1 MPETRHQ
8 KKQKLLNVAQKI
20 EVEKVE
26 KQLSKARWGIPS
38 RIVDHPRCRTIKYYF
53 EIFLSPTERQTRKQE
68 PEEYN
73 RITSLIRG
81 LKSDKSAVQNYI
93 QNLIKQE
100 QYSELE
106 IFLKSVYTWQHEEG
120 HPYPFANIGRKNKNK
135 NKKKETETATDSDVE
150 EITAEKL
157 AAKPAEKLI
166 WNFPVKDQ
174 EWSHEGILGYADG
187 KQGVTR
193 VKEEREREID

>member
-38 RIVDHPRCRTIKYYF
+38 RIVDHPQYTKIQHYF
-53 EIFLSPTERQTRKQE
+53 EVLLRQSKRPTRRHETE
-68 PEEYN
+68 TGGTEEYK
-73 RITSLIRG
+73 RITSFIRRIRP
-81 LKSDKSAVQNYI
+81 LSDKTRVQNYI

-106 IFLKSVYTWQHEEG
+106 TLLNHVYAYEYEQG
-120 HPYPFANIGRKNKNK
+120 PYPFAT
-135 NKKKETETATDSDVE
+135 ETETDSDVE
-150 EITAEKL
+150 EITTEKL
-157 AAKPAEKLI
+157 AEKKQAQKLI
-166 WNFPVKDQ
+166 WHSPSTDPH
-174 EWSHEGILGYADG
+174 WSYDDDILAYADG
-187 KQGVTR
+187 KQGEVTR
-193 VKEEREREID
+193 VKEERERG